1 MMTQTDRLSGKQ
13 QLLQALANP
22 PVRSQ
27 VFSTTRLQSLWLRR
41 ACLHVAYVAA
51 SRYGAMVPS
60 RGAAVLLGLHRT
72 NRTKSVRARE
82 LLPFMTPQARAGR
95 P

>member
-1 MMTQTDRLSGKQ
+1 MSASLIGRLGSSAFRLSAAAVSMSLTGK
-13 QLLQALANP
+13 
-22 PVRSQ
+22 RSGYYLD
-27 VFSTTRLQSLWLRR
+27 R
-41 ACLHVAYVAA
+41 YVAA